1 MVNILLVS
9 HSHKLAQGTA
19 ELVRQMAPSPDLSIK
34 VAAGLGDDHDEIGT
48 DAVEIME
55 ALSELAEN
63 NDVLV
68 LMDLGSAILST
79 EMALQMIDEDIASRV
94 RMCPAPFV
102 EGAIAA
108 GVQANLGSPI
118 QEVYE
123 EAMNA
128 LAAKK
133 QQIVSEEETMDP
145 QAGPEMAILE
155 PDVINGDKAAELQI
169 TVTNPSGLHARP
181 AALFI
186 QTVKKYDAKLTVTNR
201 TENSEPVL
209 IKGMISVM
217 LLGAK
222 QGDELFLQA
231 TGPEKD
237 ALLAELKKLFLDNF
251 GE

>member
-9 HSHKLAQGTA
+9 HSYKLAQGTA
-19 ELVRQMAPSPDLSIK
+19 ELVRQMAPSSELKIR
-34 VAAGLGDDHDEIGT
+34 VAAGLGDEHDEIGT
-48 DAVEIME
+48 NAVEIME
-55 ALSELAEN
+55 VLSELAEN

-68 LMDLGSAILST
+68 IMDLGSAVLST
-79 EMALQMIDEDIASRV
+79 EMALQMLDEDVASRV

-108 GVQANLGSPI
+108 GVQANIGSPI
-118 QEVYE
+118 QEVYD

-128 LAAKK
+128 LAAKQ
-133 QQIVSEEETMDP
+133 QQIVGEQVSQAFISPVQVNLEAEPSSSKEE
-145 QAGPEMAILE
+145 
-155 PDVINGDKAAELQI
+155 AELLV

-181 AALFI
+181 AATFI

-201 TENSEPVL
+201 TNATEPVVV
-209 IKGMISVM
+209 KGMISVM
-217 LLGAK
+217 LLAAK

-231 TGPEKD
+231 TGPDKD
-237 ALLAELKKLFLDNF
+237 VVLAELKDLFLANF

>member
-1 MVNILLVS
+1 MVNLLLVS

-19 ELVRQMAPSPDLSIK
+19 ELVRQMAPSPELSIK
-34 VAAGLGDDHDEIGT
+34 VAAGLGDDHEEIGT

-55 ALSELAEN
+55 ALNELAED

-68 LMDLGSAILST
+68 LMDLGSAVLST
-79 EMALQMIDEDIASRV
+79 EMALQMLDENVASRV

-108 GVQANLGSPI
+108 GVQANFGSPI

-128 LAAKK
+128 LAAKE
-133 QQIVSEEETMDP
+133 QQIVSEEET
-145 QAGPEMAILE
+145 LE
-155 PDVINGDKAAELQI
+155 PPAAPEAVLEPEVNNGDKAAELQI

-186 QTVKKYDAKLTVTNR
+186 QTVKKYDVKLTVTNR
-201 TENSEPVL
+201 TESPEPVL

-231 TGPEKD
+231 TGPEKE
-237 ALLAELKKLFLDNF
+237 AVLAELKQLFLDNF

>member
-9 HSHKLAQGTA
+9 HSFKLAQGTA
-19 ELVRQMAPSPDLSIK
+19 ELVRQMAPSPELSIK
-34 VAAGLGDDHDEIGT
+34 VAAGIGDDHEEIGT

-55 ALSELAEN
+55 ALNELAEDK
-63 NDVLV
+63 DVLV
-68 LMDLGSAILST
+68 LMDLGSAVLST
-79 EMALQMIDEDIASRV
+79 EMALQMLDEEIASRV

-133 QQIVSEEETMDP
+133 QQIVSEDETLEP
-145 QAGPEMAILE
+145 HIAPEMAVLE
-155 PDVINGDKAAELQI
+155 PEVNNGDKAAELQI

-201 TENSEPVL
+201 TESPEPVL

-237 ALLAELKKLFLDNF
+237 AVLAELKELFLDNF

>member
-9 HSHKLAQGTA
+9 HSYKLASGTA
-19 ELVRQMAPSPDLSIK
+19 DLVREMAPSPELKIR
-34 VAAGLGDDHDEIGT
+34 VAAGLGDDHEEIGT
-48 DAVEIME
+48 NAVDIME

-68 LMDLGSAILST
+68 LMDLGSAVLST
-79 EMALQMIDEDIASRV
+79 EMALQMLDESITNRV

-108 GVQANLGSPI
+108 GVQANIGSPI
-118 QEVYE
+118 QEVYD

-128 LAAKK
+128 LAAKQ
-133 QQIVSEEETMDP
+133 QQIVGEQPAQVVVSPESINSETETASSAEE
-145 QAGPEMAILE
+145 
-155 PDVINGDKAAELQI
+155 AELLV

-181 AALFI
+181 ASTFI

-201 TENSEPVL
+201 TNASEPVL
-209 IKGMISVM
+209 VKGMISVM
-217 LLGAK
+217 LLAAK

-231 TGPEKD
+231 TGPD
-237 ALLAELKKLFLDNF
+237 RAAVLAELKELFLDNF

>member
-9 HSHKLAQGTA
+9 HSYKLALGTA
-19 ELVRQMAPSPDLSIK
+19 ELVRQMASSPDLSIR
-34 VAAGLGDDHDEIGT
+34 VAAGLGDDHKEIGT

-55 ALSELAEN
+55 ALNELAKN
-63 NDVLV
+63 DDVLV
-68 LMDLGSAILST
+68 LMDLGSAVLST
-79 EMALQMIDEDIASRV
+79 EMALQMLDEAVVARV

-108 GVQANLGSPI
+108 GVQANLGSSI
-118 QEVYE
+118 QEVYD
-123 EAMNA
+123 EAMGA

-133 QQIVSEEETMDP
+133 QQILGEEAVESPVAPEIFMAEAETTD
-145 QAGPEMAILE
+145 E
-155 PDVINGDKAAELQI
+155 GDRAAELQI
-169 TVTNPSGLHARP
+169 RVTNPSGLHARP

-186 QTVKKYDAKLTVTNR
+186 QTVKKYDAKLTVTNQ
-201 TENSEPVL
+201 TENAEPVL

-237 ALLAELKKLFLDNF
+237 ALLAELKKLFLENF